1 MFAVIDCRCSVIW
14 FSWLSHEPTKLCKT
28 ENNLNF
34 PLEGDRS
41 VESWVVADCGWLPT
55 EQVSL
60 VFGPYWKCFRKCCHD
75 LWVHQTKKFMSTGW
89 TAARKN
95 RSYIVCNKITLHFL
109 TDQTAR
115 SPPVF
120 LQFSINLTLILTI
133 FAYSW
138 EPSSSHLSVL
148 ISQCNRRIFFSH
160 FRTTSTLISWNRWL
174 DFSLHLRKASRIWRA
189 ELCCHW

>member
-148 ISQCNRRIFFSH
+148 ISQCNRRIFFFTFQNH
-160 FRTTSTLISWNRWL
+160 KYTYQLK
-174 DFSLHLRKASRIWRA
+174 SLTWFFASFKKS
-189 ELCCHW
+189 L